1 MADADGWEDNASAPA
16 VKPSGGSGFGGKS
29 TGFGNNGGG
38 GFGAKTSSSFGGG
51 NDAGNTEAKSGFGGN
66 SGGGFGGAKSGG
78 FGSGGNGGGFG
89 GNSGGGGFGGN
100 SGGGAGFG
108 GNSGGG
114 GGFGG
119 NSGGGGGFG
128 GNSGGGGGF
137 GGNAGGGFG
146 SGGGGGFGSGG
157 NTGFGG
163 GGNSGFGG
171 GSGGGGYGGGE
182 RGERNNNCFNCNQP
196 GHRSN
201 ECTEPRKPR
210 EGGPRN
216 CYNCQQPGH
225 TSRECPEE
233 RKPRENRGGS
243 GFGGASGGF
252 GGGGNGF
259 GGTSG
264 GFGAGNDEGFG
275 GGGGG
280 GFGGEGGFGG
290 GGEERGPM
298 KCFNCRG
305 EGHRSSDCPEPP
317 RGCFNCGEQGHRS
330 SECTNPPKP
339 REGGEGEG
347 PKATYVPVDDTMEE
361 ILNMQKITEGL
372 MFHKFF
378 DADVQV
384 TSCGKSVKPPPCRS
398 FEDAKLTETML
409 KNVRNAGY
417 NKTTPIQQYALPLIR
432 DGHDIMACAQTG
444 SGKTAAFLLPIMSRL
459 TAENDLNT
467 AGEGGCYP
475 RCIILTP
482 TRELADQIYNEGRK
496 FAYQTMMEIKPVYG
510 GLAVGYNKSQIERGA
525 TIVVGTVGRIKHFC
539 EEGTIKLDK
548 CRYFVLDEADRMIDA
563 MGFGDDIRT
572 IVGYE
577 SMPPKENRQTLMFSA
592 TFPDSVQ
599 EAARE
604 FLRQDYSMITIDKIG
619 AANKC
624 VVQEFEQCDMSSKKD
639 KLLELLGI
647 DVDNY
652 TTEKNADVYTKKT
665 IVFVSRRVLA
675 DTLASILSSAQVPA
689 ITIHGAREQRERS
702 EALRH
707 FRNGN
712 KPVLIATAVAERG
725 LDIKGV
731 DHVINYDMPDNIDD
745 YIHRIGRTGRV
756 GNAGR
761 ATSFIE
767 DGCSLIP
774 DLLKVLADAE
784 QNVPE
789 WMLEAGGGSYGA
801 SGFGGGRESAQQDEE
816 VW

>member
-1 MADADGWEDNASAPA
+1 MADADGWEDNASTPA
-16 VKPSGGSGFGGKS
+16 VKPSGGAGFGGKS

-51 NDAGNTEAKSGFGGN
+51 NSGE
-66 SGGGFGGAKSGG
+66 GFGGAKSGG
-78 FGSGGNGGGFG
+78 FGSGRNGGGFG
-89 GNSGGGGFGGN
+89 GNSGGVGFGGN
-100 SGGGAGFG
+100 SGGGSGFG

-119 NSGGGGGFG
+119 NSGGGSGFG
-128 GNSGGGGGF
+128 GNSGGGSGF
-137 GGNAGGGFG
+137 GGNSGGGSGFGGKSGGGGFG

-157 NTGFGG
+157 NSGFGG

-171 GSGGGGYGGGE
+171 GSGGGGYGGE

-252 GGGGNGF
+252 GSGGNGF

-275 GGGGG
+275 GGGG
-280 GFGGEGGFGG
+280 FGGER
-290 GGEERGPM
+290 EERGPM

-330 SECTNPPKP
+330 NECTNPPKP
-339 REGGEGEG
+339 REGTEGEA

-361 ILNMQKITEGL
+361 ILNMQKITEGI

-384 TSCGKSVKPPPCRS
+384 TSCGKSVKPPPCRT

-417 NKTTPIQQYALPLIR
+417 NKTTPIQQFALPLIR

-459 TAENDLNT
+459 TDESDLNT

-577 SMPPKENRQTLMFSA
+577 GMPQKENRQTLMFSA

-624 VVQEFEQCDMSSKKD
+624 VLQEFEQCEMCDKKD
-639 KLLELLGI
+639 KLLEMLG
-647 DVDNY
+647 VDLESY
-652 TTEKNADVYTKKT
+652 TTVTNADVYTKKT
-665 IVFVSRRVLA
+665 IVFVARRALA
-675 DTLASILSSAQVPA
+675 DTLAAVLSTAQIPA

-707 FRNGN
+707 FRNGS

-756 GNAGR
+756 GNSGR

-767 DGCSLIP
+767 EGCPLVP

-784 QNVPE
+784 QNVPD
-789 WMLEAGGGSYGA
+789 WMLAAAGGSYGA
-801 SGFGGGRESAQQDEE
+801 SGFGGGRESVQQDEE